1 MEYGMARLIKL
12 ASGEKSDYCKCNG
25 SVSATDKRDLRRWSW
40 RSTLLPVLL
49 GALMLSAAGG
59 GGQAA
64 TLRALHLP
72 VVARPYPTLQPKMP
86 PPARHL
92 FVARMA
98 GLSRPERVLMTSL
111 QGLVNRTK
119 PRIFLIWGKDDAFWL
134 KQMQKQ
140 GATGTG
146 IPVRHPLSLVNRF
159 RALIRGAVVPDPKVY
174 DSPDIAADIAA
185 VDNLVLATPRL
196 ARRLHLPIRVDM
208 RGKFQSDAAALRYLR
223 VRLAKQMN
231 PFLFLC
237 LAPPLLAD
245 GGEDQVI
252 AAKGMTFWVTGRNA
266 GYEPGADMA
275 AEKMQVQRLFAA
287 TPLDGVVRGY
297 WWAGNGMGLD
307 EDPGVALG
315 SEFGKITV
323 VSDYLQNM
331 SVFSGVKLHDIKQH
345 FAPAP
350 PLNRSKVYLT
360 LAISDGDNLCMWYH
374 YFRHWF
380 VNPAHGKIP
389 IGWGM
394 GPTLIDEAPTLARWY
409 YQHAGKNDEFFC
421 DVSGA
426 GYIYPPDWAKRLAH
440 RRAALRTF
448 YHWTWQ
454 YMKRMDM
461 KTLRIMPEAGTS
473 GAQDRASIAEVASAL
488 PHAQYLLP
496 DYSYQGEKRYSH
508 LTYTLPSGQAV
519 FRAAVVGG
527 GVKNLARQ
535 IRQRVGNIRPAF
547 INVFISPWD
556 RNNLPELVRLMKKLG
571 PGFVDVTPSQLD
583 TLYREASAG
592 GGQGTVK

>member
-1 MEYGMARLIKL
+1 MARLTKL
-12 ASGEKSDYCKCNG
+12 AIIAPTGAGACAG
-25 SVSATDKRDLRRWSW
+25 SHAATDENSPPRRFWPEGLLAAALATAMFVSAGGAVRAASLRGIDL
-40 RSTLLPVLL
+40 PD
-49 GALMLSAAGG
+49 
-59 GGQAA
+59 
-64 TLRALHLP
+64 
-72 VVARPYPTLQPKMP
+72 VARPYPTLQPKMP

-92 FVARMA
+92 FIARMA
-98 GLSRPERVLMTSL
+98 GLTRPERVLLTSL

-134 KQMQKQ
+134 RQMQKQ

-159 RALIRGAVVPDPKVY
+159 RTLIRGAVVPDPKVY

-185 VDNLVLATPRL
+185 VDNLVIATPRL
-196 ARRLHLPIRVDM
+196 ARQLHLPIRVDM

-237 LAPPLLAD
+237 LAPRLLAD

-266 GYEPGADMA
+266 GGEPGANMA
-275 AEKMQVQRLFAA
+275 AEKAQVQRLFAA

-307 EDPGVALG
+307 EGPGVALG

-331 SVFSGVKLHDIKQH
+331 SVFSGVKLHELKQH
-345 FAPAP
+345 FVPAP
-350 PLNRSKVYLT
+350 PLSRSKVYLT

-409 YQHAGKNDEFFC
+409 YQHAGGNDEFFC

-426 GYIYPPDWAKRLAH
+426 GYIYPPDWAGRLAH

-473 GAQDRASIAEVASAL
+473 GVQDRASIAEVARAL
-488 PHAQYLLP
+488 PQVHFLLP
-496 DYSYQGEKRYSH
+496 DYSYQGARQYSH

-519 FRAAVVGG
+519 FRAAVNGG

-547 INVFISPWD
+547 LNVFISPWD
-556 RNNLPELVRLMKKLG
+556 RNTLPELNRLMKKLG

-592 GGQGTVK
+592 RGHQVKK

>member
-1 MEYGMARLIKL
+1 MALLTKS
-12 ASGEKSDYCKCNG
+12 APGEKLGHCKCAG
-25 SVSATDKRDLRRWSW
+25 SDAAIDKKDLRRWSW
-40 RSTLLPVLL
+40 RKSLVPTLL
-49 GALMLSAAGG
+49 GALVLSAAGG
-59 GGQAA
+59 GVQAA
-64 TLRALHLP
+64 SLREIHLP

-92 FVARMA
+92 FVANMK
-98 GLSRPERVLMTSL
+98 GLPKAQRVLLTSL

-119 PRIFLIWGKDDAFWL
+119 PRIFLIWGKDDVFWL

-140 GATGTG
+140 GATGTV
-146 IPVRHPLSLVNRF
+146 IRVRNALSLVSRF
-159 RALIRGAVVPDPKVY
+159 RSSIRGAVVPDPKVY

-185 VDNLVLATPRL
+185 VDNLVIATPRL
-196 ARRLHLPIRVDM
+196 ASQLNLPIRVDL
-208 RGKFQSDAAALRYLR
+208 RGKFQSDAAALRFLR
-223 VRLAKQMN
+223 VRLARQMN

-266 GYEPGADMA
+266 GHEPGANMA
-275 AEKMQVQRLFAA
+275 AEKMQVERLFAQ

-307 EDPGVALG
+307 EGPGVALG

-331 SVFSGVKLHDIKQH
+331 SVFSGVKLRDIKQH

-380 VNPAHGKIP
+380 ANPAHGKIA

-409 YQHAGKNDEFFC
+409 YQHADSQDEFFC

-440 RRAALRTF
+440 RRAAF
-448 YHWTWQ
+448 KSVYHWTWQ

-461 KTLRIMPEAGTS
+461 KTLRTMPEAGTS
-473 GAQDRASIAEVASAL
+473 GAQDRASIAQVAGAL
-488 PHAQYLLP
+488 PQVQYLLP

-508 LTYTLPSGQAV
+508 LTYTLPSGQVV
-519 FRAAVVGG
+519 FRAAVIGG

-535 IRQRVGNIRPAF
+535 IRNRAGNIRPAF
-547 INVFISPWD
+547 LNVFISPWNN
-556 RNNLPELVRLMKKLG
+556 NNLPELIRLMKKLG

-583 TLYREASAG
+583 TLYREASARG
-592 GGQGTVK
+592 RQGPGK